1 MLFTA
6 LPSTKY
12 SPIKLT
18 LLIHCHRLF
27 ALSYF
32 SNSGDGPHWVIH
44 TLSQSPKNPGE
55 SFTWGLPGLAMHG
68 LWLWSRAPGRWT
80 VESGGWKERL
90 SLSGWM
96 EPDQIGLL
104 KGTQKWYPS
113 YIPGAL
119 CCPSTFGF
127 GPSWWSIA
135 WWGGARRVPALVWPV
150 FCISWIKP
158 GKFPSFPPH

>member
-1 MLFTA
+1 MAKKKKKLVLKGLQILLTA

-44 TLSQSPKNPGE
+44 TLAQSPKNPGK

-80 VESGGWKERL
+80 VEFWGWKERL
-90 SLSGWM
+90 SLNGWV
-96 EPDQIGLL
+96 ETEQINLL
-104 KGTQKWYPS
+104 NRTQKWYPS

-119 CCPSTFGF
+119 CCPSTSGF
-127 GPSWWSIA
+127 DPSW
-135 WWGGARRVPALVWPV
+135 
-150 FCISWIKP
+150 
-158 GKFPSFPPH
+158 